1 MSNPQRDDSDE
12 YATGPSA
19 QPGGAQNVERPAPT
33 ESSGEAPRHLAGAPD
48 PGVTRPVPP
57 APWPDAPAPF
67 RPDPAGPPPS
77 TGARHLEQPAR
88 HDPEGLS
95 EKTSL
100 INRDELLAGPRG
112 PQGPAPRSPAGD
124 WGSAPPGWGPTP
136 GGAGSFNFVDDIRST
151 ELVPT
156 RKIPPQ
162 RGWRKALYAAT
173 FHLIN
178 PGQSPDER
186 YQAELEAKV
195 RSLLRGRY
203 KIGVLGKGGVG
214 KTTISACVGSLLAE
228 MRPDDRV
235 VAIDADTAFGKLASR
250 IDPKASGSYWELAGD
265 RNLHTFADVRSRVG
279 SNASGLFV
287 LAGEMST
294 ARRRVLDPSVY
305 SAAVAQLDRHFTVSI
320 VDCGSTMDAPV
331 TRAAVADVDALI
343 VVSSCWYDGASAAGQ
358 TLEWLANNGYTGL
371 LHRTVVVVNN
381 SDNQA
386 SKRDV
391 KLLIERFGSRGQKVI
406 EMPYDRHLRPA
417 GVIDIDNE
425 LNKHTRRRVLEIAAA
440 LAEHFTATTERPR
453 ERR

>member
-1 MSNPQRDDSDE
+1 MSNPQRDDSAEIQDL
-12 YATGPSA
+12 TVPTTSTP
-19 QPGGAQNVERPAPT
+19 QPGQGGADPAPPPP
-33 ESSGEAPRHLAGAPD
+33 GPAPRHL
-48 PGVTRPVPP
+48 
-57 APWPDAPAPF
+57 
-67 RPDPAGPPPS
+67 
-77 TGARHLEQPAR
+77 E
-88 HDPEGLS
+88 PEGLS

-100 INRDELLAGPRG
+100 INRDELLAGPQGPRG
-112 PQGPAPRSPAGD
+112 PRPD
-124 WGSAPPGWGPTP
+124 WGPGWGPRP
-136 GGAGSFNFVDDIRST
+136 GAPGDFSFANDIRSS

-162 RGWRKALYAAT
+162 RGWRKALYSAT

-186 YQAELEAKV
+186 HQAELVAKV

-214 KTTISACVGSLLAE
+214 KTTIAACVGSMLAE

-265 RNLHTFADVRSRVG
+265 RSLHTFADVRSRVG
-279 SNASGLFV
+279 SNPSGLFV

-294 ARRRVLDPSVY
+294 ARRRVLDPAVY
-305 SAAVAQLDRHFTVSI
+305 RAATAQLDKHFTVSI
-320 VDCGSTMDAPV
+320 VDCGATMDSPV
-331 TRAAVADVDALI
+331 TRAAIADLDALI

-358 TLEWLANNGYTGL
+358 ILEWLANNGYTGL

-386 SKRDV
+386 GKRDV
-391 KLLIERFGSRGQKVI
+391 KLLVERFGSRGQRVI

-425 LNKHTRRRVLEIAAA
+425 LTKLSRRRLLELAAA
-440 LAEHFTATTERPR
+440 LAEHFAATTDRPR